1 MELEVPVERI
11 SWFRRMVLAWYGE
24 HRRDLPWRREG
35 ATPYEQVVSE
45 VFLQQTPAERVAAFL
60 PAFVRRFPT
69 WEALAV
75 ASETDLEGVLR
86 PLGLW
91 RRRAVA
97 LRALA
102 HAMSARAGVF
112 PGTRE
117 EIEQLPAVG
126 QYVASAV
133 LLFYHREPEPLLDVN
148 MTRVLE
154 RFFGARTLK
163 DIRHD
168 PYLQAL
174 ARAVV
179 ASQEAVSLN
188 WAILDFAAAV
198 CRARVPAC
206 DFCPLR
212 PECRHAN
219 SACGHSQSN
228 VALPGGAPV

>member
-1 MELEVPVERI
+1 MLD
-11 SWFRRMVLAWYGE
+11 WYSE
-24 HRRDLPWRREG
+24 HRRDVPWRSKG
-35 ATPYEQVVSE
+35 ATPYEQVISE

-69 WEALAV
+69 WDALAG
-75 ASETDLEGVLR
+75 ASETDLQGVLR

-97 LRALA
+97 LRSLA
-102 HAMSARAGVF
+102 HAMSARGGVF

-133 LLFYHREPEPLLDVN
+133 LLFYHQEPEPLLDVN
-148 MTRVLE
+148 MARVLE
-154 RFFGARTLK
+154 RFFGARMLR

-174 ARAVV
+174 ARAIVGT
-179 ASQEAVSLN
+179 QEAVSLN

-198 CRARVPAC
+198 CRARVPDCA
-206 DFCPLR
+206 FCPLR
-212 PECRHAN
+212 LQCCHA
-219 SACGHSQSN
+219 SSD
-228 VALPGGAPV
+228 GAHTQGNTVLAGRA